1 MVRKRGIKNI
11 YYEYSICIGDYM
23 KLLKSHDGIALVVLF
38 VIVLSTLV
46 LRETMMDGGNSER
59 NIPSCM
65 DYGDIDSQCP
75 PGIR

>member
-1 MVRKRGIKNI
+1 
-11 YYEYSICIGDYM
+11 M
-23 KLLKSHDGIALVVLF
+23 KILKSHDGIALVVLF